1 MTRLVGAFRVAHP
14 FPSLLN
20 GAATVII
27 AGIAGGSLVTTIRLG
42 IAMTAIQFS
51 IGILNDL
58 VDAPQDAGRV
68 PPKPIPAGLVARR
81 SAAAAA
87 VGAAALGLGLSAVSD
102 AWTLGI
108 AVLGA
113 ACGYAYDVR
122 LSRTPLAWLPLAIAL
137 PLVPAYAWQGATGS
151 IPSALAGLIP
161 IGFIAGAGLAIG
173 NALADAAA
181 DARRGTPSLAV
192 HLGRGRAWAIH
203 AAALG
208 VAAAAVARSVA
219 GSASAAA
226 GPATPVV
233 ATGSVVLACGA
244 VLLLTGST
252 RRLRAGWTLEAL
264 GIAGLGIGWLLAAGP
279 TIRAG

>member
-1 MTRLVGAFRVAHP
+1 MTAM
-14 FPSLLN
+14 
-20 GAATVII
+20 
-27 AGIAGGSLVTTIRLG
+27 RLG

-58 VDAPQDAGRV
+58 VDAPRDGGRV

-87 VGAAALGLGLSAVSD
+87 AGAAALGLGLAAVSD
-102 AWTLGI
+102 PWTLGI

-113 ACGYAYDVR
+113 ACGYAYDLR
-122 LSRTPLAWLPLAIAL
+122 LSRTPLAWLPLALAL

-151 IPSALAGLIP
+151 IPSALADLIP

-181 DARRGTPSLAV
+181 DARRGIPSIAV
-192 HLGRGRAWAIH
+192 RLGRGRAWAIH

-208 VAAAAVARSVA
+208 VAAAAVAASVA
-219 GSASAAA
+219 GSGSGAG
-226 GPATPVV
+226 GPAAPVV
-233 ATGSVVLACGA
+233 AAGSVTLACGA
-244 VLLLTGST
+244 VLLLPGSA
-252 RRLRAGWTLEAL
+252 RRLRAGWALEAL
-264 GIAGLGIGWLLAAGP
+264 GIAGLGIGWLLAAGT
-279 TIRAG
+279 TIRPG